1 MNTKKLNV
9 KYDIG
14 DVVWL
19 LFDKKARQGVVYS
32 VGIDY
37 QSFASFCEKNIK
49 DLGDKVSA
57 ADKEKVEADIKALQ
71 AVLDSGDVAAIN
83 AKCEALMQS
92 SMKIGEAL
100 YKAQQAEAA
109 AGAAGA
115 QASGADASASTESKP
130 DEGVVDADFEEVKK
144 D

>member
-1 MNTKKLNV
+1 
-9 KYDIG
+9 
-14 DVVWL
+14 
-19 LFDKKARQGVVYS
+19 
-32 VGIDY
+32 
-37 QSFASFCEKNIK
+37 
-49 DLGDKVSA
+49 
-57 ADKEKVEADIKALQ
+57 
-71 AVLDSGDVAAIN
+71 
-83 AKCEALMQS
+83 MQS
-92 SMKIGEAL
+92 AMKIGEAL

>member
-1 MNTKKLNV
+1 MKTKKLNV

-49 DLGDKVSA
+49 DLRHYPIETKTEVTYHIGIIENDVCTNAIASM
-57 ADKEKVEADIKALQ
+57 
-71 AVLDSGDVAAIN
+71 SGDEIF
-83 AKCEALMQS
+83 S
-92 SMKIGEAL
+92 SKKEL
-100 YKAQQAEAA
+100 L
-109 AGAAGA
+109 
-115 QASGADASASTESKP
+115 ASL
-130 DEGVVDADFEEVKK
+130 
-144 D
+144 